1 MLPRLKQDPNRKRGE
16 RMRWEVTIIK
26 VDKATYKVTRRI
38 PDLSVSE
45 TKVFDSKK
53 AAMQQF
59 EDWTYETLG

>member
-1 MLPRLKQDPNRKRGE
+1 
-16 RMRWEVTIIK
+16 MRWEVTIIK

-59 EDWTYETLG
+59 EDWTCETLG